1 MIREPD
7 ITVCHK
13 DYTKYLPRWT
23 RIKTVME
30 GADAVKASGEALLP
44 KLPGQ
49 SRESYEHYRERAV
62 FFNAAGKTLELY
74 TSMVFSKAPTVKGLD
89 ETSPILEDADLRG
102 KPFEELL
109 EDTLAN
115 VIGFGRCG
123 ILVDYSGAV
132 PEGMSLAEAER
143 GEARP
148 YMTIYPAL
156 SITNWHTGRHGG
168 RTIPDRIVIRE
179 TVEDATGEDIDQYR
193 ELLLIKEIYTVRKW
207 KTLAGTIKGRK
218 EIQWMVTGK
227 TIPIMNGEPLNFIP
241 FFFLDAASGSAE
253 CRTPPLL
260 DLVDINIS
268 HYRTMADLE
277 HGRFHSGLPTPIFA
291 GFNFQEG
298 DAVKLGSTEGISSN
312 LPDAKAYYLEFTGQG
327 LAALENAA
335 KQKEAWMIQLG
346 SGLLDFYKS
355 GKEATETLMIRRS
368 GANAT
373 IGRMAMA
380 VSEIMTKALKLTA
393 RWAGLPF
400 DEVKVQLLT
409 EYLPENITPQ
419 EISILLEA
427 VQTGNYRRI
436 DWLYRLKNA
445 GILGQEVKPEKIEE
459 ELGKKHTEV
468 EQVGF
473 KAA

>member
-1 MIREPD
+1 MIRESE

-23 RIKTVME
+23 RVKTVVE

-74 TSMVFSKAPTVKGLD
+74 TSMVFSKAPTIKGLD
-89 ETSPILEDADLRG
+89 EKCPLIGDSDLRG

-109 EDTLAN
+109 EDTLGN

-143 GEARP
+143 GDTRP
-148 YMTIYPAL
+148 YMTLYPAL
-156 SITNWHTGRHGG
+156 SITNWHCGRHGG

-179 TVEDATGEDIDQYR
+179 TVEDATGEDVDQYR
-193 ELLLIKEIYTVRKW
+193 ELLLVNEIYTVKKW
-207 KTLAGTIKGRK
+207 KMAAGTIKGRK
-218 EIQWMVTGK
+218 GNQWVMSGK
-227 TIPIMNGEPLNFIP
+227 TIPIMNGEPINFIP

-380 VSEIMTKALKLTA
+380 VSEIMTKALKLMA
-393 RWAGLPF
+393 RWAGLPS

-419 EISILLEA
+419 EISTLLEA

-459 ELGKKHTEV
+459 ELGRKHKEL

>member
-1 MIREPD
+1 MTREMD
-7 ITVCHK
+7 ITACHK
-13 DYTKYLPRWT
+13 DYMNYLPRWT

-30 GADAVKASGEALLP
+30 GADAVKAAGEALLP

-74 TSMVFSKAPTVKGLD
+74 ASMVFAKAPTIKGID
-89 ETSPILEDADLRG
+89 EKNPIFEDADLRG
-102 KPFEELL
+102 KPFEEML
-109 EDTLAN
+109 EDILAD
-115 VIGFGRCG
+115 VISYGRCG

-148 YMTIYPAL
+148 YMTMYPAL
-156 SITNWHTGRHGG
+156 SITNWHCGRHGG

-179 TVEDATGEDIDQYR
+179 TVEDSAGEEADQFR
-193 ELLLIKEIYTVRKW
+193 ELLLMKEIYTVRKW
-207 KTLAGTIKGRK
+207 RLAPGSIKDKK
-218 EIQWMVTGK
+218 ESHWIVTSR
-227 TIPIMNGEPLNFIP
+227 TIPIMNGEAINFIP
-241 FFFLDAASGSAE
+241 FFFLDAASGSAD

-312 LPDAKAYYLEFTGQG
+312 LPDAKAYYLEFSGQG
-327 LAALENAA
+327 LGALENAA
-335 KQKEAWMIQLG
+335 KQKEAWMVQLG

-380 VSEIMTKALKLTA
+380 VSEIMTKALKLMA

-459 ELGKKHTEV
+459 ELDRKNKEI
-468 EQVGF
+468 EPVGF